1 MVSPYPIKNWEGE
14 IFQKNAFHEGL
25 SFAEKIYRGIVLH
38 GGLMIRTYQGR
49 NKLSSKLNNVNLK
62 IFPNHGGIFT

>member
-49 NKLSSKLNNVNLK
+49 RR
-62 IFPNHGGIFT
+62 FTK